1 MIIYSPFFKP
11 IFWIILGLLYAL
23 TIAGMPIWAEDL
35 GIQMAWWK
43 WILAALWYV
52 LLSFTFAGSFT
63 LLGEKEPQAWYKF
76 LGANL
81 IITIIVGV
89 IFWFLI
95 KAV

>member
-43 WILAALWYV
+43 WLLVSLWYI
-52 LLSFTFAGSFT
+52 LLNFSFAGSFT
-63 LLGEKEPQAWYKF
+63 LLGEKEPGAWYKF
-76 LGANL
+76 LGFHL
-81 IITIIVGV
+81 IITIIFGV
-89 IFWFLI
+89 IVWSLI
-95 KAV
+95 